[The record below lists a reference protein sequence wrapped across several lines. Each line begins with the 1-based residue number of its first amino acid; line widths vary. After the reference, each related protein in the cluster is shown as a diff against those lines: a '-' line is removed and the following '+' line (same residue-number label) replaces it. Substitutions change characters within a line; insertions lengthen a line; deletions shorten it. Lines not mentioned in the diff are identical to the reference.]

1 MELQGKKIEFNL
13 EEFVPLLLSNK
24 QEGFRLIGERF
35 LNAVME
41 KEFEAFIG
49 AGKHERSENRIDYRN
64 GHKERQLK
72 TTLGELNLLRPYARS
87 GRFETKLFENYTR
100 IDKAL
105 ASIIVE
111 GYLKGI
117 STRKVESVLGELD
130 IDLSHSTVSNL
141 SLELDELI
149 TEFKT
154 SPLREYYPYLYVDAL
169 YLKVFNGSRF
179 VSQAVMIAIGV
190 NEEGYREI
198 LDIDIMYEE
207 SYPTYLG
214 FFDALKERGLSK
226 VDLIISDGHKGIKKA
241 AGESFS
247 GSSWQ
252 LCSVHFK
259 RNLMKIV
266 PKKSLNEVV
275 EYLNDILKSKTTDEA
290 HSLTHGMIAI
300 YEDRF
305 PKLAKYLSDNLGDMM
320 TFLSFP
326 KKHHRKIH
334 STNLVERFNRE
345 IKRRTKVVGAFP
357 SEGSAL
363 RLLIPLAVDT
373 NAKWMD
379 RKYVSWENLEHD
391 YEVDEE
397 FTEKGLFKI
406 LCQSGKITN
415 TQGETHEDRSR
426 C

>member
-1 MELQGKKIEFNL
+1 MELQGKKIEFDL

-49 AGKHERSENRIDYRN
+49 AGKHERSQERVDYRN

-105 ASIIVE
+105 AGIIVE

-117 STRKVESVLGELD
+117 STRKVEGILGELD
-130 IDLSHSTVSNL
+130 LELSHATVSNL
-141 SLELDELI
+141 SHELDELI
-149 TEFKT
+149 TEFRT

-190 NEEGYREI
+190 NEDGYREI
-198 LDIDIMYEE
+198 LDIDIMHEE

-214 FFDALKERGLSK
+214 FFDALKERGVSK
-226 VDLIISDGHKGIKKA
+226 VDLVISDGHKGIKKA
-241 AGESFS
+241 ASKSFN

-266 PKKSLNEVV
+266 PKKSLNEVLD
-275 EYLNDILKSKTTDEA
+275 YLNDILQAKSTDEA
-290 HSLTHGMIAI
+290 FPLANGMIAT
-300 YEDRF
+300 YEDKF
-305 PKLAKYLSDNLGDMM
+305 PKLAKYLIDNLGDVM
-320 TFLSFP
+320 TFISFP
-326 KKHHRKIH
+326 KRHHRKIH
-334 STNLVERFNRE
+334 STNLVERFNKE
-345 IKRRTKVVGAFP
+345 VKRRTKVVGAFP
-357 SEGSAL
+357 SKGSVF

-379 RKYVSWENLEHD
+379 RKYVSWEDLEHD
-391 YEVDEE
+391 CEVDEE
-397 FTEKGLFKI
+397 FTENF
-406 LCQSGKITN
+406 
-415 TQGETHEDRSR
+415 
-426 C
+426 

>member
-1 MELQGKKIEFNL
+1 MELQGKKIEFDL

-24 QEGFRLIGERF
+24 QEGFRLIAERF

-49 AGKHERSENRIDYRN
+49 AGRHERSEGRVDYRN

-111 GYLKGI
+111 GYLKGV

-130 IDLSHSTVSNL
+130 IDLSHATVSNL
-141 SLELDELI
+141 SHELDELI
-149 TEFKT
+149 TEFRT
-154 SPLREYYPYLYVDAL
+154 SPLRGYYPYLYVDAL

-190 NEEGYREI
+190 NEDGYREI
-198 LDIDIMYEE
+198 LDIDIMHEE
-207 SYPTYLG
+207 SYATYLG
-214 FFDALKERGLSK
+214 FFNALKERGISK
-226 VDLIISDGHKGIKKA
+226 VDLVISDGHKGIKRA
-241 AGESFS
+241 ARESFV

-252 LCSVHFK
+252 LCSIHFK

-266 PKKSLNEVV
+266 PKKSLHKVLD
-275 EYLNDILKSKTTDEA
+275 YLDNILKAKSTDEA
-290 HSLTHGMIAI
+290 HSLGHGMIAI
-300 YEDRF
+300 YEEKF
-305 PKLAKYLSDNLGDMM
+305 PKLAKYLIDNLGDVM
-320 TFLSFP
+320 TFISFP
-326 KKHHRKIH
+326 TRHHRKIH
-334 STNLVERFNRE
+334 STNLVERFNKE

-357 SEGSAL
+357 SEGSVL
-363 RLLIPLAVDT
+363 RLLVPLAVDT

-379 RKYVSWENLEHD
+379 RKYVSWENLTHD
-391 YEVDEE
+391 CQVEEE
-397 FTEKGLFKI
+397 FTENF
-406 LCQSGKITN
+406 
-415 TQGETHEDRSR
+415 
-426 C
+426 

>member
-1 MELQGKKIEFNL
+1 MELQGKKIEFDL

-49 AGKHERSENRIDYRN
+49 AGKHERSTDRVDYRN

-87 GRFETKLFENYTR
+87 GRFETKLFENYSR

-111 GYLKGI
+111 GYLKGV
-117 STRKVESVLGELD
+117 STRKVEGVLGELD
-130 IDLSHSTVSNL
+130 IELSHTTVSNL
-141 SLELDELI
+141 SHELDELI
-149 TEFKT
+149 TEFRT
-154 SPLREYYPYLYVDAL
+154 SPLRKYYPYLYVDAL

-190 NEEGYREI
+190 NEDGYREV
-198 LDIDIMYEE
+198 LDIDIMEEE
-207 SYPTYLG
+207 SYPSYLG
-214 FFDALKERGLSK
+214 FFDALKERGISK
-226 VDLIISDGHKGIKKA
+226 VDLIISDGHKGIKRA
-241 AGESFS
+241 ASESFN

-266 PKKSLNEVV
+266 PKKSLNEVLDCLSNV
-275 EYLNDILKSKTTDEA
+275 LKATSVDEA
-290 HSLTHGMIAI
+290 HSLGHKMITT
-300 YEDRF
+300 YEERF
-305 PKLAKYLSDNLGDMM
+305 PRLAKYLTDNLGDMM
-320 TFLSFP
+320 TFLAFP
-326 KKHHRKIH
+326 KRHHRKIH
-334 STNLVERFNRE
+334 STNLVERFNKE
-345 IKRRTKVVGAFP
+345 VKRRTKVVGAFP
-357 SEGSAL
+357 SEGSVL
-363 RLLIPLAVDT
+363 RLLVPLAVDT

-379 RKYVSWENLEHD
+379 RKYVSWEDLEHNC
-391 YEVDEE
+391 EVDDE
-397 FTEKGLFKI
+397 FTEN
-406 LCQSGKITN
+406 S
-415 TQGETHEDRSR
+415 
-426 C
+426 

>member
-1 MELQGKKIEFNL
+1 MELQGKKIEFDL

-49 AGKHERSENRIDYRN
+49 AGKHERSEDRVDYRN

-105 ASIIVE
+105 AGIIVE

-117 STRKVESVLGELD
+117 STRKVENVLGELD
-130 IDLSHSTVSNL
+130 IDLSHATVSNL
-141 SLELDELI
+141 SHELDELI
-149 TEFKT
+149 TEFRT
-154 SPLREYYPYLYVDAL
+154 SSLREYYPYLYVDAL

-190 NEEGYREI
+190 NEDGYREI
-198 LDIDIMYEE
+198 LDIDLMHEE

-214 FFDALKERGLSK
+214 FFDALKDRGVSK
-226 VDLIISDGHKGIKKA
+226 VDLIISDGHKGIKRA
-241 AGESFS
+241 ASESFV

-266 PKKSLNEVV
+266 PKKSFNEVLD
-275 EYLNDILKSKTTDEA
+275 YLDDILKAESTDEA
-290 HSLTHGMIAI
+290 YSLAHGMIAT
-300 YEDRF
+300 YEDKF
-305 PKLAKYLSDNLGDMM
+305 PKLAEYLTKNLGDVM
-320 TFLSFP
+320 SFIAFP
-326 KKHHRKIH
+326 QKHRRKIH
-334 STNLVERFNRE
+334 STNLVERFNKE
-345 IKRRTKVVGAFP
+345 VKRRTKVVGAFP
-357 SEGSAL
+357 NEGSVL
-363 RLLIPLAVDT
+363 RLLVPLAVDT

-379 RKYVSWENLEHD
+379 RKYVSWEDLEHD
-391 YEVDEE
+391 CEVDEE
-397 FTEKGLFKI
+397 FTENF
-406 LCQSGKITN
+406 
-415 TQGETHEDRSR
+415 
-426 C
+426 

>member
-1 MELQGKKIEFNL
+1 MELQGKKIEFDL
-13 EEFVPLLLSNK
+13 EEFIPLLLSNK

-35 LNAVME
+35 LNTVMQ

-49 AGKHERSENRIDYRN
+49 AKKHERSEDRIDYRN
-64 GHKERQLK
+64 GYKKRQLK

-87 GRFETKLFENYTR
+87 GRFKTKLFENYTR

-105 ASIIVE
+105 AGIIVE

-179 VSQAVMIAIGV
+179 VSRAVMIAIGV

-214 FFDALKERGLSK
+214 FFDALKERGLTK
-226 VDLIISDGHKGIKKA
+226 VDLIISDGHKGIKRA
-241 AGESFS
+241 ASESFN

-290 HSLTHGMIAI
+290 HSLGHGMIAT
-300 YEDRF
+300 YEDKF
-305 PKLAKYLSDNLGDMM
+305 PKLAKYLSDNLRDVM

-334 STNLVERFNRE
+334 STNLVERFNKE
-345 IKRRTKVVGAFP
+345 VKRRTKVVGAFP
-357 SEGSAL
+357 SEGSVL

-379 RKYVSWENLEHD
+379 RKYVSWEDLKHNCK
-391 YEVDEE
+391 VDEE
-397 FTEKGLFKI
+397 FTEKI
-406 LCQSGKITN
+406 
-415 TQGETHEDRSR
+415 
-426 C
+426 